1 MVQGA
6 DGKAARCG
14 EQSSLNEEVR
24 GQLLGLMSKQR
35 CREAGPGKA
44 ARFSFPFWYPAP
56 SAVAPRVISPG
67 VPVVKGLSGAE
78 VLVAVVSPRV
88 GVKSAASG
96 SSVPFDPLIQVSL
109 VLLHSSC

>member
-24 GQLLGLMSKQR
+24 GQLLGLMSKQH

-44 ARFSFPFWYPAP
+44 ARLHLPPFLAP
-56 SAVAPRVISPG
+56 SSICSSP
-67 VPVVKGLSGAE
+67 KGHQPWCSSG
-78 VLVAVVSPRV
+78 
-88 GVKSAASG
+88 
-96 SSVPFDPLIQVSL
+96 
-109 VLLHSSC
+109 